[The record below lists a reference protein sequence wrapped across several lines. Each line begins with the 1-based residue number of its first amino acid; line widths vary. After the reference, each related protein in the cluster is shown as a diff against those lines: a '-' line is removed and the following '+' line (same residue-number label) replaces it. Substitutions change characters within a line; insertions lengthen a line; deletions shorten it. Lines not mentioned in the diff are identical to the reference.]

1 MNPTESSLAEQMH
14 LHELEIARRKQLL
27 GFTQDD
33 VDALASVQRGITEQL
48 EAIVREFYER
58 QTEIEEIALIIG
70 DSETLRRLRSAQS
83 HYIADLFSGVYDED
97 YVNNRLRIGMVHKRI
112 GVEPKYYLS
121 AVKVLKDILKATLR
135 AQVTDNGLLSRVL
148 EALDKLLY
156 FDTELV
162 FDTYIRSLVSEI
174 ESAKERAER
183 YARSLEQKVAERTRE
198 LAELSRMDPLTG
210 LLNQRA
216 FMDAVRGELTRARR
230 MSTPLA
236 LAYID
241 LDAFKQINDR
251 EGHSRGDEVL
261 KALARTAQEIKRG
274 IDVAA
279 RYGGDE
285 FCIAFPDT
293 DITGAVQFVERLWQ
307 RFVSRTEITFSVG
320 VAHTGPQHFESVEE
334 LVSRAD
340 ACMYEMKRDHHENPA
355 TIADPWVF
363 LAQYRKP
370 GLPAAGAAEVRV
382 LTQR

>member
-1 MNPTESSLAEQMH
+1 
-14 LHELEIARRKQLL
+14 
-27 GFTQDD
+27 
-33 VDALASVQRGITEQL
+33 
-48 EAIVREFYER
+48 
-58 QTEIEEIALIIG
+58 
-70 DSETLRRLRSAQS
+70 
-83 HYIADLFSGVYDED
+83 
-97 YVNNRLRIGMVHKRI
+97 
-112 GVEPKYYLS
+112 
-121 AVKVLKDILKATLR
+121 VLKDILKATLR